1 MVTTLSPVIIRREF
15 GPSAFG
21 AIYGAA
27 ATLIQFTSAF
37 GPGLYGVMR
46 DAFGSYRPGL
56 AVAAVV
62 NAGAAL
68 VLMQGRRA
76 HGLVAESPRQCP

>member
-15 GPSAFG
+15 GALSFG

-37 GPGLYGVMR
+37 GPGLFGVLR
-46 DAFGSYRPGL
+46 DAFASYRPGL
-56 AVAAVV
+56 AAAALV
-62 NAGAAL
+62 NTVAAL
-68 VLMQGRRA
+68 VLVSGRR
-76 HGLVAESPRQCP
+76 SPGPATRTPDPCP